1 MKENII
7 FITIAGT
14 AILYYYW
21 HNKTRKIERFYYKT
35 DKKLFVL
42 LEVSVLLLTL
52 SIGFNARYIV
62 MDFLRR
68 KFEAWK
74 K

>member
-7 FITIAGT
+7 FVIIAGV

-21 HNKTRKIERFYYKT
+21 HNTTRKIERFYYKT

-42 LEVSVLLLTL
+42 LEVSVFLLTL
-52 SIGFNARYIV
+52 SIGFNARYIIIS
-62 MDFLRR
+62 FLSKKLQAMR
-68 KFEAWK
+68 K
-74 K
+74 